1 MPQAPRTIVL
11 GDLHLCR
18 ATPAPA
24 GVAFASLLGAHAGA
38 RAIVAGDL
46 FDFSADHPRSGL
58 DQALGAHPEA
68 RAALARHLDSGG
80 ELWLASGNH
89 DADVGANDFAP
100 RLLRALDQP
109 ATRAVRVRT
118 TPWFFREGGL
128 HVEHGHVFDPDNA
141 PAHPLSAE
149 QTSLGVRFVRDFIAP
164 TRAHAYLDRNDKQP
178 LELLLSSFRLYG
190 ARAPYVIYKY
200 FDTALRCLVRSGPM
214 AHGGQDGEAVVASF
228 ALRSGLDERTV
239 RKLARLRPEPTL
251 ASFRRTF
258 ARLYLDRVAATL
270 ALAGG
275 GVAFAL
281 GHPAAGAWAAASGA
295 AGLAVSWGFGRDRYG
310 GSVAVRLAAGA
321 RDVRAASGARLVVF
335 GHTHREAA
343 SDGYANTGSFAFP
356 RSELGRPFL
365 EIAGTAERPRAV
377 RRYWSL

>member
-1 MPQAPRTIVL
+1 MTAPRTIAL
-11 GDLHLCR
+11 GDLHLSR
-18 ATPAPA
+18 ASPAAA
-24 GVAFASLLGAHAGA
+24 GPAFASLLDAHAGA
-38 RAIVAGDL
+38 RVIVAGDL

-58 DQALGAHPEA
+58 DEALGAHPSV

-89 DADVGANDFAP
+89 DADVGANDFAA
-100 RLLRALDQP
+100 RLLRALDQRP
-109 ATRAVRVRT
+109 ARAGQVRT
-118 TPWFFREGGL
+118 TPWFFRDGSL

-141 PAHPLSAE
+141 PAHPLSKE

-164 TRAHAYLDRNDKQP
+164 TRAHAYLDRNDKKP
-178 LELLLSSFRLYG
+178 FELLLSSFTLYG

-200 FDTALRCLVRSGPM
+200 FDTALRCLARSGPM
-214 AHGGQDGEAVVASF
+214 AHGGEDGDAALASF
-228 ALRSGLDERTV
+228 ALASGLDERTV
-239 RKLARLRPEPTL
+239 RDLARLRPLPTL
-251 ASFRRTF
+251 ASFRHTF

-275 GVAFAL
+275 AVALAL
-281 GHPAAGAWAAASGA
+281 GHWSAGAWTAGVGA
-295 AGLAVSWGFGRDRYG
+295 AGLAASWGLGRDRYG
-310 GSVAVRLAAGA
+310 GSVVRRLAAGA

-356 RSELGRPFL
+356 RTELGRPFL
-365 EIAGTAERPRAV
+365 EIEGSPQRPRAV
-377 RRYWSL
+377 RRHWSL